1 MRGEGSYEGRKKSY
15 VKDSSRQRRRRAR
28 TVPMRGQGSYARGE
42 GRIRST
48 YDRQRDPPGRIRLN
62 HMRGSEILRGNE

>member
-15 VKDSSRQRRRRAR
+15 VKDSQGQRRWRAR
-28 TVPMRGQGSYARGE
+28 TVPMRGQGSYACGE

-48 YDRQRDPPGRIRLN
+48 L
-62 HMRGSEILRGNE
+62 